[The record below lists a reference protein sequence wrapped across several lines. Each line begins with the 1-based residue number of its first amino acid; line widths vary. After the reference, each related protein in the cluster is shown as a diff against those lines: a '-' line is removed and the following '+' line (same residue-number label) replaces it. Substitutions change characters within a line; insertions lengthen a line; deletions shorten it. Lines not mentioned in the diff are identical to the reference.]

1 MPRTPF
7 YEDYMGIRRMAL
19 RIKKEREAAFQKL
32 PDREKAR
39 LRPRTLPVPVQ
50 EAVKR
55 GEKRLFEVLRD
66 EADWG
71 VGKLVTRVLWQT
83 RYPEPCYW
91 RLTKVVPDELAEERD
106 FGEAWGVRTWRGI
119 CENAER
125 QISDANKTHG
135 WWIVP
140 PEKEGEFCTI
150 PEDSTY
156 ADEKKAPYEVPV
168 PPLLRAMILAERER
182 KGQDLTEPMMRL
194 SISKKASNRASQVS
208 WAEYQQWLKEKNV
221 SP

>member
-7 YEDYMGIRRMAL
+7 YEDYMGIRKMAQ
-19 RIKKEREAAFQKL
+19 RILKEREAAFQAL

-39 LRPRTLPVPVQ
+39 LRPRILPIPVQ

-83 RYPEPCYW
+83 RYPEPCSW
-91 RLTKVVPDELAEERD
+91 RLTRVAPDELAENRD

-125 QISDANKTHG
+125 QILDANSTHG

-140 PEKEGEFCTI
+140 SEKEDEFCTI

-156 ADEKKAPYEVPV
+156 AEERKVPYEVPV

-182 KGQDLTEPMMRL
+182 KGEDLTEPMMPITVARGPRH
-194 SISKKASNRASQVS
+194 RASQVS
-208 WAEYQQWLKEKNV
+208 WEEYQQWLKEKNI
-221 SP
+221 